1 MARGRT
7 VTALVAALV
16 AALVLAAGG
25 LMGCDGP
32 DDSGVEAGAGSPAA
46 TSNGTVDPTAVATG
60 TSGCTAPVT
69 GPLPTW
75 ARAGFSGDAVA
86 IHVFG
91 ERGDI
96 VAVLFGHPLRQ
107 PPAPGRN
114 NKILWV
120 SRVSQE
126 PGDPL
131 KIEAHLD
138 GTGPAV
144 LREVPGGP
152 GPSIIDLPSPG
163 CWRLDLAWS
172 DHRDVVW
179 LTYQA

>member
-1 MARGRT
+1 MT
-7 VTALVAALV
+7 ALV
-16 AALVLAAGG
+16 AALVLAVGG
-25 LMGCDGP
+25 VAGCDGSG
-32 DDSGVEAGAGSPAA
+32 DDAGERSPAA
-46 TSNGTVDPTAVATG
+46 SPAGPAAPAGLATG
-60 TSGCTAPVT
+60 AAGCVAPLT

-107 PPAPGRN
+107 PPAPDRN

-120 SRVSQE
+120 SRVSQD

-131 KIEAHLD
+131 EIEAKLD
-138 GTGPAV
+138 GTGPTV
-144 LREVPGGP
+144 RREVPGGP
-152 GPSIIDLPSPG
+152 GPSIIDLPSAG
-163 CWRLDLAWS
+163 CWRLDLTWS
-172 DHRDVVW
+172 GHRDAVW